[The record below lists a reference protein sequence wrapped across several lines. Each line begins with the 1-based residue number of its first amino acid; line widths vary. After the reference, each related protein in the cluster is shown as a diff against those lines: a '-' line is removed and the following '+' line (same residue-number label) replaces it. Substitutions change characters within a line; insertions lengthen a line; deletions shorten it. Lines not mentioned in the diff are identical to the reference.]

1 MKLKPILLYILFF
14 MAAFIVFAF
23 LLFPQKEVAATLS
36 RSLTDPD
43 STIVLTIDNVRPGF
57 PFKLKFENTKL
68 LLGRNTQIILYSFDV
83 FLDIFFIFNEEKH
96 IRIHSDLYQGSVKG
110 SLRLDSTNPFLFSE
124 PEFFMSGVKIR
135 DFRYKT
141 GLADIALNC
150 ELSGE
155 YKQIEAADKRDSRQ
169 GLIHIR
175 NFSAKMNQSLFNTL
189 NLPVIDFSDIELEFT
204 QQLKAVTLIQCTAKG
219 PSINVKL
226 KGNIDIVF
234 PVQESR
240 LNLTGAIL
248 PDSPYLAKFVNM
260 AALKAKVKNISKDGI
275 KFNINGTLKNPKIG
289 I

>member
-1 MKLKPILLYILFF
+1 MKLKSVLFYF
-14 MAAFIVFAF
+14 FFFIAAGFIFIF
-23 LLFPQKEVAATLS
+23 ILFPQKQVAAYLS
-36 RSLTDPD
+36 YSLTDSD
-43 STIVLTIDNVRPGF
+43 SNIRVSIDNVKLGF

-68 LLGRNTQIILYSFDV
+68 LLGRDTQIIPESFDV
-83 FLDIFFIFNEEKH
+83 FLDLASIFNEEKQ
-96 IRIHSDLYQGSVKG
+96 IRIQSGFYQGSIKG
-110 SLRLDSTNPFLFSE
+110 GLRLDSINPLLFSDIK
-124 PEFFMSGVKIR
+124 FFMSGVKISNVG
-135 DFRYKT
+135 YKT
-141 GLADIALNC
+141 DLADIDLSC

-155 YKQIEAADKRDSRQ
+155 YKQLGVVDKKDS
-169 GLIHIR
+169 GHGTIHIR
-175 NFSAKMNQSLFNTL
+175 NVFAKMNHSLFNTL